1 MIFKPNLINA
11 SLITQTRPELYVSQL
26 LPRKHKETGV
36 TFQPVLLK
44 AEVKEVIKRTSQ
56 SEKGQSEK
64 GVSFGVSF
72 TGAALR
78 SMKHLL
84 DVRES
89 TERVHF
95 NVNFL
100 GSTLVNV
107 RKELTASK
115 ENVQLQAT
123 LLSAQLNANFNRG
136 YSLEPSDSVVYEA
149 VVTGV
154 TLLQRT

>member
-26 LPRKHKETGV
+26 LPRKHRETGV

-44 AEVKEVIKRTSQ
+44 VEVKEVIKRTS
-56 SEKGQSEK
+56 QSEK

-78 SMKHLL
+78 SMKYLL

-100 GSTLVNV
+100 GSTLVNI
-107 RKELTASK
+107 RKELTVSK

-136 YSLEPSDSVVYEA
+136 YSLEPSDSVVYGA

>member
-26 LPRKHKETGV
+26 LPRKHRETGV

-44 AEVKEVIKRTSQ
+44 VEVKEVIKRTS
-56 SEKGQSEK
+56 QSEK

-78 SMKHLL
+78 SMKYLL

-136 YSLEPSDSVVYEA
+136 YSLEPSDSVVHGA

>member
-26 LPRKHKETGV
+26 LPRKHMETGV

-44 AEVKEVIKRTSQ
+44 VEVKEVIKRTS
-56 SEKGQSEK
+56 QSEK

-78 SMKHLL
+78 SIKHLL

-136 YSLEPSDSVVYEA
+136 YSLEPSDSVVHEA

>member
-11 SLITQTRPELYVSQL
+11 SLITQTRPELYVSQS
-26 LPRKHKETGV
+26 LPRKHRETGV

-44 AEVKEVIKRTSQ
+44 VEVREVIKRTSQ
-56 SEKGQSEK
+56 SEN

-89 TERVHF
+89 TESVHF

-100 GSTLVNV
+100 GSTLVNI

-136 YSLEPSDSVVYEA
+136 YSLEPSDSVVHGA

>member
-11 SLITQTRPELYVSQL
+11 SLITQTKPELYVSHL
-26 LPRKHKETGV
+26 LPRKHWETGV

-44 AEVKEVIKRTSQ
+44 AEVREVIKRTSQ
-56 SEKGQSEK
+56 SENGI
-64 GVSFGVSF
+64 SFGVNF
-72 TGAALR
+72 TGATLR
-78 SMKHLL
+78 SIKHFL
-84 DVRES
+84 DVGES

-136 YSLEPSDSVVYEA
+136 YSLEPSDSVVHEA

>member
-1 MIFKPNLINA
+1 MIFKPNLIKA

-26 LPRKHKETGV
+26 LPRKHSEIGV

-44 AEVKEVIKRTSQ
+44 VEVREVIKQTSQ
-56 SEKGQSEK
+56 SEN
-64 GVSFGVSF
+64 GVSFGVNF

-89 TERVHF
+89 TESVHF

-136 YSLEPSDSVVYEA
+136 YSLEPSDSVVHGA

>member
-26 LPRKHKETGV
+26 LPRKHMEIGV

-44 AEVKEVIKRTSQ
+44 VEVKEVIKRTS
-56 SEKGQSEK
+56 QSEK

-78 SMKHLL
+78 SIKHFL
-84 DVRES
+84 DERES

-107 RKELTASK
+107 KKELTAPK

-136 YSLEPSDSVVYEA
+136 YSLEPSDSVVHGA
-149 VVTGV
+149 MVTGV

>member
-26 LPRKHKETGV
+26 LPRKHMETGV

-44 AEVKEVIKRTSQ
+44 AEVREVIKRTSQ
-56 SEKGQSEK
+56 SEKGI
-64 GVSFGVSF
+64 SFGVNF

-84 DVRES
+84 DVRDS

-107 RKELTASK
+107 RKELTNSDDK
-115 ENVQLQAT
+115 FQLQAT

-136 YSLEPSDSVVYEA
+136 YSLEPSDSVVHEA